1 MATIAGHTF
10 VETPD
15 GRRCTGCNKLFVD
28 IAGVTEDQI
37 EKTGWAHSGTLT
49 RHEYNQ
55 IKDEV
60 NQLWE
65 IGRGA

>member
-1 MATIAGHTF
+1 MTTIAGHTF
-10 VETPD
+10 EETPD
-15 GRRCTGCNKLFVD
+15 GRKSKVCGKKFVD

-49 RHEYNQ
+49 RTEFKE

-60 NQLWE
+60 NRLWE
-65 IGRGA
+65 VGKGA